1 MNTPINNPFVISGY
15 ISPEFFCDRESE
27 SERIIKAMQAGR
39 NLTLISLRRM
49 GKTGL
54 LKHVRN
60 QLESNS
66 KTWSVIYADLLPT
79 MNGNDLLTS
88 ITNALIR
95 AGKSE
100 KNLLEKI
107 MTALA
112 SLRPVLTLDPF
123 TGQPS
128 LELKTESSVLMQSV
142 LDKILDLIGGINRNL
157 VFIFDEFQQIVNYPE
172 KNTEHILRTIVQSYP
187 RVNFIFSGS
196 SRHML
201 ENMFMSAEKPFYRS
215 TELMYLERIDPTV
228 YREFI
233 ISKFREANIN
243 VDDGALDL
251 ILQWTSLHTW
261 YVQYVCNRI
270 YGSGE
275 KQVNVHVVN
284 KILLQILTEFEPE
297 YITYRNLL
305 TIPQFKLLKALASE
319 KEVEM
324 PTSGKFISKYDL
336 TSPSS
341 VNTSLKS
348 LSGKEMIVD
357 NEGKWIVYDVFF
369 SRWLEYHYSL
379 T

>member
-1 MNTPINNPFVISGY
+1 
-15 ISPEFFCDRESE
+15 
-27 SERIIKAMQAGR
+27 MQAGR

-128 LELKTESSVLMQSV
+128 LELKTESSVLMQSG